1 MEKTVYD
8 FSKTL
13 EYIRTMYNP
22 ACLSNMLKD
31 AALKLATLDNEG
43 TSFIADMQLAVVN
56 ASEFLESIKEME
68 VEQ

>member
-1 MEKTVYD
+1 MKRTVYD

-13 EYIRTMYNP
+13 EYIRTTYDP
-22 ACLSNMLKD
+22 TCLSNMLKD
-31 AALKLATLDNEG
+31 AALKLATLDDEG

-56 ASEFLESIKEME
+56 ASEFLESIQVKE